1 MATDVLS
8 REQAFSFL
16 VKVGMADGGKNLRE
30 EPRKFLSDLIKAF
43 QAHLPFQCLSLLA
56 QPLEERHV
64 PTPEEIVEAGM
75 SLEGGLCFTLNNFMC
90 FLLRALGFKADVL
103 DGNFSLSCHPHTHI
117 VVLLSDLSAP
127 GDNYI
132 IDVGGGFPFLEM
144 IPVNDLPVTRH
155 EVGLEYRYQYLN
167 GTVVRLH
174 RLGQADSEREQLV
187 VEGDWAQI
195 FHFDLNPVDV
205 NFIRPYMKKI
215 YVEEGDCDFLR
226 SIRAVRYPPEAAL
239 MEKGILPVPES
250 EESESPAGV
259 RCQKKEGVERPTA
272 EGPEETRTM
281 LAFRDQTLIV
291 GPMDGASKTKVEE
304 DVLATR
310 IKKCF
315 PTIPPAKVDM
325 AVQKVLELERQKSNP
340 V

>member
-16 VKVGMADGGKNLRE
+16 AKVGMADGEKNLRE

-90 FLLRALGFKADVL
+90 LLLRALGFKADVL
-103 DGNFSLSCHPHTHI
+103 DGNFSLSCYPHTHI

-167 GTVVRLH
+167 GAVVRLH
-174 RLGQADSEREQLV
+174 RLGQIDGEREQVV

-195 FHFDLNPVDV
+195 FHFDLNSVDV
-205 NFIRPYMKKI
+205 NFVRPYMKKI

-239 MEKGILPVPES
+239 MEKGILPAPEG
-250 EESESPAGV
+250 EESESPAGD

-272 EGPEETRTM
+272 EGPEEKRTM
-281 LAFRDQTLIV
+281 LAFKDQTLIV

-304 DVLATR
+304 DILAAR
-310 IKKCF
+310 IKKYF

-325 AVQKVLELERQKSNP
+325 AVQRFLELERQKSNP